1 MDDYA
6 ILRLLGEGTFGR
18 VYLARHLASSDLVA
32 LKVVRIKSVSAGMPK
47 VLMREIQALSNLS
60 ASAGEGDAQSR
71 HVVRMRD
78 HFASGSSVVLVLE
91 YMRCDLLALVKSMG
105 AAGETLSARAVK
117 QIVWMIL
124 RGVQATHQQR
134 VMHRVSRRGETAAE
148 GCAVAISFLC
158 GPRI

>member
-32 LKVVRIKSVSAGMPK
+32 LKVVRIKSVAQGMPK

-60 ASAGEGDAQSR
+60 AECDGLSR

-78 HFASGSSVVLVLE
+78 HFASGSSVVMVLE
-91 YMRCDLLALVKSMG
+91 FMRCDLLALVKSLAG
-105 AAGETLSARAVK
+105 AGESLGPRQAKR
-117 QIVWMIL
+117 IVWMIL
-124 RGVQATHQQR
+124 KGVQGVHQQR
-134 VMHRVSRRGETAAE
+134 VMHRVS
-148 GCAVAISFLC
+148 
-158 GPRI
+158 